1 MKISILKEYD
11 LNSWKSQSF
20 DRSQPPAGYELFGK
34 VSNAWESGK
43 QWLVV
48 AKMTMATGGPKNPID
63 LKKKELRHSYLNP
76 QIHNAHDFYLY
87 KNETYPWVII
97 SRKK

>member
-48 AKMTMATGGPKNPID
+48 AKMTMATGCPKNPID
-63 LKKKELRHSYLNP
+63 
-76 QIHNAHDFYLY
+76 
-87 KNETYPWVII
+87 
-97 SRKK
+97 